1 MKIIFKGKNR
11 KMYKKGKF
19 LLFVYII
26 FCFITTS
33 SSEESCIEFLNPFPG
48 KTITSEVCTITVE
61 EKNCPRKIK
70 RIEFQASYF
79 PLHSD
84 TATVINIGTV
94 SKEPYTILWDVS
106 EIPNQLFCGTS
117 IFAEAFLSNGD
128 RASARV
134 DGVFL
139 LHKAVERPVYNL
151 YYEFK
156 GVKKVNRE
164 HIRISEDNIVIEI
177 SGYWNE
183 KELLFIADV
192 KDPMFTKSFTK
203 EQLSLMGLEIL
214 LDPYNTRKPFPKEEV
229 FIYSIP
235 LYGKPFRVLYKPVSG
250 DSGNFRFNTTTTLC
264 DFDVSIINE
273 GGKGFTIYCPIPRNT
288 MPELSEKV
296 GCNFVIK
303 TFSEDKIKRF
313 SWVKAGL
320 YDTYS
325 PYIWGELRIHPKPI
339 YMNRLLIGS
348 IGFAIGFFVTLSIA
362 AIIIL
367 LTKPHLKKIS
377 SLSDNEKQAFV
388 NFKEVVDR
396 YVLNKDINLNVIA
409 NELNLSVKKLASL
422 IKKATGMD
430 FYNYVMYLRIEI
442 AKERLR
448 SSHCSEETIAKM
460 CSFQSVS
467 EMEKYFL
474 KFYNITPSE
483 YREEQ
488 QVV

>member
-1 MKIIFKGKNR
+1 MKKEVS
-11 KMYKKGKF
+11 F
-19 LLFVYII
+19 LSVYIVLG
-26 FCFITTS
+26 FITLS
-33 SSEESCIEFLNPFPG
+33 SSQQSCIEFSNPVSG
-48 KTITSEVCTITVE
+48 KIITSEICTITVE
-61 EKNCPRKIK
+61 EKECPRRIK
-70 RIEFQASYF
+70 KVEFQASFF

-84 TATVINIGTV
+84 TTTILSIGSV
-94 SKEPYTILWDVS
+94 QKKPYTILWDIS

-117 IFAEAFLSNGD
+117 LFAEAVLSNGD
-128 RASARV
+128 RYPVRI

-139 LHKAVERPVYNL
+139 LHKSVERPTYNL
-151 YYEFK
+151 YYEFE
-156 GVKKVNRE
+156 GVKKINRE
-164 HIRISEDNIVIEI
+164 PIRISENNIEIEI
-177 SGYWNE
+177 SGCWNE
-183 KELLFIADV
+183 KELLFIIDV
-192 KDPMFTKSFTK
+192 KDPQFTKAFTK
-203 EQLSLMGLEIL
+203 EQLSTIGVEIL

-229 FIYSIP
+229 FIYSLP

-250 DSGNFRFNTTTTLC
+250 DSGNFRFNTNTMLC
-264 DFDVSIINE
+264 DFDVKIISE
-273 GGKGFTIYCPIPRNT
+273 EAKGFKIFCPIPKST
-288 MPELSEKV
+288 MPDLTDKI

-303 TFSEDKIKRF
+303 TFSENKIKRI

-377 SLSDNEKQAFV
+377 SLSDNEKQIFV
-388 NFKEVVDR
+388 NFKETLDR
-396 YVLNKDINLNVIA
+396 YVLNKDINLQAIA
-409 NELNLSVKKLASL
+409 NELNIPVKKLSSL

-430 FYNYVMYLRIEI
+430 FHNYVMYLRIEI

-460 CSFQSVS
+460 CSFQSVG